1 MVQWG
6 MPDPILVTGGAG
18 FVGPYLIAAL
28 EKRGSRVVALGHPP
42 ERLSG
47 CEWPPAVSPEWRALD
62 LVDRTAVDHLI
73 AEVRPAAIYH
83 LAALSSVAASFE
95 DPVPTYQTNVMGT
108 LHLLD
113 AVRRH
118 APGCRVLLVSSAE
131 VYGGVSSPL
140 TEQSPFYPANPYAA
154 SKVASEMIGVEHF
167 RAHGMPIIRARAFN
181 HTGPGQTPRFVV
193 SSFAKQIAQIEAARQ
208 APVLGVGN
216 LSARR
221 DFLDVRDVVE
231 AYVALVEKG
240 EPGAAY
246 NVASGK
252 AIAMQSLLDGLLAH
266 AKVGIE
272 VEIDPALLRP
282 VDVPELVGSHDAL
295 TAATGWA
302 PRIGIEQTL
311 EDVLDYWRMRVP
323 FLGEPA
329 TSFA

>member
-1 MVQWG
+1 MTPRPV
-6 MPDPILVTGGAG
+6 LVTGGAG
-18 FVGPYLIAAL
+18 FVGPYMIAAL
-28 EKRGSRVVALGHPP
+28 ERRGLPVVALGHAPERVSGAPLPP
-42 ERLSG
+42 EVA
-47 CEWPPAVSPEWRALD
+47 PAWRALD
-62 LVDRTAVDHLI
+62 LVDRTAVDAMI
-73 AEVRPAAIYH
+73 AEVRPAAVYH

-113 AVRRH
+113 AIRRH
-118 APGCRVLLVSSAE
+118 APDCRVLLVSSAE
-131 VYGGVSSPL
+131 VYGGVTSPL
-140 TEQSPFYPANPYAA
+140 TEESPFWPANPYAA
-154 SKVASEMIGVEHF
+154 SKVAAEMIGVEHQ
-167 RAHGMPIIRARAFN
+167 RAHGMHVVRARAFN

-231 AYVALVEKG
+231 AYLALVDRG
-240 EPGAAY
+240 EPGKAY
-246 NVASGK
+246 NVSSGR

-272 VEIDPALLRP
+272 VETDPALLRP
-282 VDVPELVGSHDAL
+282 VDVPELVGSHAAL
-295 TAATGWA
+295 TAATGWE
-302 PRIGIEQTL
+302 PKIPIDQTL
-311 EDVLDYWRMRVP
+311 LDVLEYWRMRVP